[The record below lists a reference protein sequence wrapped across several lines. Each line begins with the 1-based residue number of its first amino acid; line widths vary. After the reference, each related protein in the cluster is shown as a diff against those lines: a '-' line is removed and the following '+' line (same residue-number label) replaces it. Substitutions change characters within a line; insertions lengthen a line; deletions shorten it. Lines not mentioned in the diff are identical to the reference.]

1 MSSFGVFTSY
11 AFKLGIVSLLLI
23 IKELQAD
30 DNVDQLLFRKVHK
43 A

>member
-23 IKELQAD
+23 KALQAD
-30 DNVDQLLFRKVHK
+30 DKVNQLLFRKVHK
-43 A
+43 G

>member
-23 IKELQAD
+23 KELQAD
-30 DNVDQLLFRKVHK
+30 DNVNQLLFRKDHK
-43 A
+43 G